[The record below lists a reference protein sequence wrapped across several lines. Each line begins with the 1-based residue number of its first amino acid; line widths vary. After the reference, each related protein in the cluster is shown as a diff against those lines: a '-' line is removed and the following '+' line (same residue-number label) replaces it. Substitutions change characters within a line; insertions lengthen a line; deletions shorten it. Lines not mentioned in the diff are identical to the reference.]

1 MQANRIHNF
10 NPGPAALPLSV
21 LEEVQENLL
30 DFQGSG
36 MSITEIS
43 HRSRQFDDVVNDA
56 VARTKRLL
64 GLDDNFE
71 VLFIQGGASLQFCM
85 IPMNFLPEGKSA
97 DYVDTGTWSTKA
109 IKEAEIQGKS
119 IRVVASS
126 EDKNYSYIPQ
136 NISFSEDAAFVHLT
150 SNNTIKGTQWAEFP
164 DTRGVPIICDM
175 SSDIMS
181 RPVDVNRFGMMYAGA
196 QKNVGPAGAC
206 LVIIRKDLLDWI
218 PDTVPT
224 MLKYSTFS
232 AKNSMYNTPPC
243 FAVYTVQLVLKWL
256 EDTVG
261 GLEKMA
267 AINQEKAQLLYGF
280 MDDSDFY
287 RATATADSRSLMNVT
302 FRMPSEDLEK
312 QFVEQALANG
322 LGGLKGH
329 RSVGGCRA
337 SIYNAVPLQAV
348 EALVDF
354 MKMFS
359 RKTDR

>member
-21 LEEVQENLL
+21 LEEVQANLL

-136 NISFSEDAAFVHLT
+136 NVSFSEDAAFVHLT

-267 AINQEKAQLLYGF
+267 AINQNKAQLLYSF

-287 RATATADSRSLMNVT
+287 RATAAADSRSLMNVT
-302 FRMPSEDLEK
+302 FRLPSEDLEK

-337 SIYNAVPLQAV
+337 SIYNAVPPQAV

-354 MKMFS
+354 MKLFA
-359 RKTDR
+359 RKNG

>member
-1 MQANRIHNF
+1 MKADRIYNF

-21 LEEVQENLL
+21 LEEIQQNLL

-43 HRSRQFDDVVNDA
+43 HRSREFDDVINDA
-56 VARTKRLL
+56 VARAKRLL

-85 IPMNFLPEGKSA
+85 IPMNFLPPGKSA

-109 IKEAEIQGKS
+109 IKEAELQGKS
-119 IRVVASS
+119 IAVVASS
-126 EDKNYSYIPQ
+126 EDKNYTYIPQ
-136 NISFSEDAAFVHLT
+136 NISFNADAAFVHLT

-164 DTRGVPIICDM
+164 DTQGVPIICDM

-181 RPVDVNRFGMMYAGA
+181 RPLDVNRFGMIYAGA
-196 QKNVGPAGAC
+196 QKNVGPAGVC
-206 LVIIRKDLLDWI
+206 LVIIRKDLLGWI

-224 MLKYSTFS
+224 MLKYSTFA

-256 EDTVG
+256 EETIG

-267 AINQEKAQLLYGF
+267 AINQDKAQLLYGY
-280 MDDSDFY
+280 MDGSDFY
-287 RATATADSRSLMNVT
+287 RATAETDSRSLMNVT
-302 FRMPSEDLEK
+302 FRLPNEDLEK
-312 QFVEQALANG
+312 QFVEQALASG

-337 SIYNAVPLQAV
+337 SIYNAITLEAV
-348 EALVDF
+348 QALVDF
-354 MKMFS
+354 MKAFE
-359 RKTDR
+359 KENG